1 MATTQTTNTATTTF
15 VATIVTDYGC
25 SGQMAEVGILKVGT
39 KDECISACEAEIAER
54 NEYLADCPLEGDAE
68 SGWEGVDKDE
78 DIAYRIEIHPA
89 K

>member
-1 MATTQTTNTATTTF
+1 MATTQTTNPATTTF
-15 VATIVTDYGC
+15 VATIVTDYGS

-54 NEYLADCPLEGDAE
+54 NEHLADWPLEGDPE
-68 SGWEGVDKDE
+68 TGWEGADKDE